1 MDGKG
6 SDAHIDNKAVL
17 NLGAYE
23 FAITFH
29 QFCHSLIALWLLVVV
44 RW

>member
-6 SDAHIDNKAVL
+6 SDAHIDNKEAL

-23 FAITFH
+23 VEIIFH
-29 QFCHSLIALWLLVVV
+29 QFCHSLNAYLYW
-44 RW
+44 